1 MNKENIAVLY
11 YDASD
16 SERLQD
22 FIEPL
27 KKYFERSDI
36 KFILLP
42 KDLLELK
49 YYSKEDVLKQLDDL
63 KKEVEKWD

>member
-1 MNKENIAVLY
+1 MDKENIAVLY

-27 KKYFERSDI
+27 KKYFERNDI

-42 KDLLELK
+42 KSLLELK
-49 YYSKEDVLKQLDDL
+49 YCSKEDILKQLDDL

>member
-1 MNKENIAVLY
+1 MDKENIAVLY

-27 KKYFERSDI
+27 KKYFERNDI

-49 YYSKEDVLKQLDDL
+49 YCSKEDVLKQLNE
-63 KKEVEKWD
+63 KIKEVNSWD

>member
-1 MNKENIAVLY
+1 MDKENIAVLY

-27 KKYFERSDI
+27 KKYFERNDI

-42 KDLLELK
+42 KNLLELK
-49 YYSKEDVLKQLDDL
+49 YCSKEDVLKQLDDL

>member
-1 MNKENIAVLY
+1 MDKENIAVLY
-11 YDASD
+11 YDASN

-27 KKYFERSDI
+27 KKYFERNDI

-42 KDLLELK
+42 KNLLELE
-49 YYSKEDVLKQLDDL
+49 YCSKEDVLKQLDDL

>member
-1 MNKENIAVLY
+1 MDKENIAVLY

-27 KKYFERSDI
+27 KKYFERNDI

-42 KDLLELK
+42 KNLLELE
-49 YYSKEDVLKQLDDL
+49 YCSKEDVLKQLDDL
-63 KKEVEKWD
+63 KKEVEKLG

>member
-1 MNKENIAVLY
+1 MDKENIAVLY

-27 KKYFERSDI
+27 KKYFERNDI

-42 KDLLELK
+42 KNLLELK
-49 YYSKEDVLKQLDDL
+49 YCSKKDVLKQLDDL

>member
-1 MNKENIAVLY
+1 MDKENIAVLY

-42 KDLLELK
+42 KNLLELE
-49 YYSKEDVLKQLDDL
+49 YCSKEDVLKQLDDL

>member
-1 MNKENIAVLY
+1 MDKENIAVLY

-27 KKYFERSDI
+27 KKYFERNDI

-42 KDLLELK
+42 KNLLELK
-49 YYSKEDVLKQLDDL
+49 YCSKEDVLQQLNDL

>member
-1 MNKENIAVLY
+1 MDKENIAVLY

-27 KKYFERSDI
+27 KEYFERNDI

-42 KDLLELK
+42 KNLLELK
-49 YYSKEDVLKQLDDL
+49 YCSKEDVLKQLDNL

>member
-1 MNKENIAVLY
+1 MDKENIAVLY
-11 YDASD
+11 YDTSD
-16 SERLQD
+16 RERLQG

-27 KKYFERSDI
+27 AKYFERSDI

-49 YYSKEDVLKQLDDL
+49 YCNKEDVLKQLDDL
-63 KKEVEKWD
+63 KREVEQWD

>member
-1 MNKENIAVLY
+1 MDKENIAVLY

-16 SERLQD
+16 NERLQD

-27 KKYFERSDI
+27 KKYFERNDI

-42 KDLLELK
+42 KNLLELK
-49 YYSKEDVLKQLDDL
+49 YCSKKDVLKQLDDL

>member
-1 MNKENIAVLY
+1 MDKENIAVLY

-16 SERLQD
+16 NERLQD
-22 FIEPL
+22 FIKPL
-27 KKYFERSDI
+27 KKYFERNDI

-42 KDLLELK
+42 KNLLELK
-49 YYSKEDVLKQLDDL
+49 YCSKEDVLQQLDDL